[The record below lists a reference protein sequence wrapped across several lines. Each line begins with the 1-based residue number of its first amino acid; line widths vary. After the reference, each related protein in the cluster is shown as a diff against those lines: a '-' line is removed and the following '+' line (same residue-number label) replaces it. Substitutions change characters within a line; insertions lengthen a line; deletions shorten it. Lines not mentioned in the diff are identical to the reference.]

1 MVAQPN
7 STRLRWCTGYALVF
21 IAVALVLVAL
31 ISAASAQQ
39 TWYLGSTRGIGST
52 YYMYDTWGQ
61 YGYIDIPAN
70 GEIIWITEDFAHHT
84 ITFNDGDW
92 TLIFRGESGGSKNNR
107 FNATL
112 GSYAGGVFT
121 PVTQT
126 LIGQYS
132 GSGNYESFYINDPDG
147 FTVSEGDYLALQ
159 IQNRENFALNVDCYY
174 ESAQGGGGSGVT
186 SPAGS
191 CDYPYPEFST
201 VMLFG
206 VGLLALVGYV
216 GYRGRRSH

>member
-7 STRLRWCTGYALVF
+7 STRLRRCTDHALVF
-21 IAVALVLVAL
+21 IAVALFLVAL

-39 TWYLGSTRGIGST
+39 TWYLSSTRGIGST
-52 YYMYDTWGQ
+52 YYLYDTGGQ

-70 GEIIWITEDFAHHT
+70 GEIIWISEDFAHHN

-92 TLIFRGESGGSKNNR
+92 TLIFGGESGSSKNNR
-107 FNATL
+107 FNATI

-121 PVTQT
+121 PGTQT

-132 GSGNYESFYINDPDG
+132 GSGNYEIFYINDPDG
-147 FTVSEGDYLALQ
+147 FTVPDGVYLALQ
-159 IQNRENFALNVDCYY
+159 IQNRENFALNIDCYY
-174 ESAQGGGGSGVT
+174 KSDQGGGGSNVT
-186 SPAGS
+186 SPEGS
-191 CDYPYPEFST
+191 CNYPYPELST
-201 VMLFG
+201 FVLFG

-216 GYRGRRSH
+216 GYRKKKL